1 LGNIAGFFKDEDYAG
16 AYGYILGEIQGL
28 DGVDADTKYWFEK
41 AIEINQNQDTPANTW
56 IRAFTTK
63 GLALDGIT
71 ATPEMLQGIS
81 NSIAQNVISDV
92 LRSGGVPQFNQLV
105 VSDIRVALSS
115 GGQTIG
121 GWGGSSYF
129 WNLPYGSN
137 NESVGQLIK
146 GNPYELNKFRQSYNH
161 AVKTVFGRHGFGA
174 AKEATRTFN
183 MGAIQADMA
192 CGTCLI
198 EF

>member
-1 LGNIAGFFKDEDYAG
+1 MLKLQASFNDEQLGNIAGFFKDEDYGG
-16 AYGYILGEIQGL
+16 AYGYILGEVQGL
-28 DGVDADTKYWFEK
+28 DGVGADVTKYWFEK
-41 AIEINQNQDTPANTW
+41 TIEINLNQDTPANTW

-63 GLALDGIT
+63 GLAIDGIT

-105 VSDIRVALSS
+105 VSDIRVALSN

-129 WNLPYGSN
+129 WNLPYGPN
-137 NESVGQLIK
+137 NETVGQLIK
-146 GNPYELNKFRQSYNH
+146 SSPYELNKFR
-161 AVKTVFGRHGFGA
+161 
-174 AKEATRTFN
+174 
-183 MGAIQADMA
+183 
-192 CGTCLI
+192 
-198 EF
+198 